1 MVYHHGGAH
10 RVRSRPQR
18 A

>member
-10 RVRSRPQR
+10 RVRSRPQP